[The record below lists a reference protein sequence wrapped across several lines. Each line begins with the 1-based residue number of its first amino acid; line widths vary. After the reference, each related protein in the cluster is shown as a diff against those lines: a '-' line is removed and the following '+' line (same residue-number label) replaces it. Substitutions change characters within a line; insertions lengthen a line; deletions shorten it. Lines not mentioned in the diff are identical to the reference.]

1 MKIGTSMGQA
11 SIGEETKAAAE
22 VVTEVRRKA
31 ETRRVS
37 GERQPV
43 FRQRGPDP
51 AAVNIASRMESHGVA
66 GRVQVTQATR
76 RRLSEV
82 FQLEERGII
91 DLKGTGP
98 MNTWFLTGRTD
109 VGDVG

>member
-31 ETRRVS
+31 DT
-37 GERQPV
+37 
-43 FRQRGPDP
+43 
-51 AAVNIASRMESHGVA
+51 
-66 GRVQVTQATR
+66 

-82 FQLEERGII
+82 FQLEGRGII